1 MPRQR
6 RKESSTGVYHVI
18 ARGINRELIFNQA
31 REKLYL
37 KRILKEFLSNHNVE
51 IYAYCIMSNHVHL
64 IIKSELQELSM
75 YMAKCLAKYAEYYN
89 YKHKRNGHVFQSRFK
104 SECIESTKYFWNCL
118 RYIHLNPLKA
128 NQVKNIMNYKYSSLY
143 EYQKMELQL
152 LHENA
157 FNIFNKRFEDWED
170 FLNFHNKTQKQLFG
184 DTKEDKERQE
194 REVAWTYLF
203 EMQQKLGIEKPE
215 RIIEER
221 ELRER
226 FKEYLQRETKISI
239 RECNRIIN
247 EMQENM

>member
-89 YKHKRNGHVFQSRFK
+89 YKHKRNDMFFK
-104 SECIESTKYFWNCL
+104 ADLKVNV
-118 RYIHLNPLKA
+118 LNLP
-128 NQVKNIMNYKYSSLY
+128 
-143 EYQKMELQL
+143 
-152 LHENA
+152 
-157 FNIFNKRFEDWED
+157 NIFGIV
-170 FLNFHNKTQKQLFG
+170 FG
-184 DTKEDKERQE
+184 
-194 REVAWTYLF
+194 
-203 EMQQKLGIEKPE
+203 
-215 RIIEER
+215 
-221 ELRER
+221 
-226 FKEYLQRETKISI
+226 ISI
-239 RECNRIIN
+239 
-247 EMQENM
+247 